1 MSSRNCDVKAVK
13 GIIKKWRSDR
23 EYVIEMLQDVQDEYR
38 HLPREALEVLNHQ
51 TGVPLADLYHIATFY
66 KAFSLEP
73 RGKYEIRVCTGTAC
87 HVKGAPRLIEA
98 FERELGIVEG
108 ETTSDKLFSL
118 EGVRCIGCCSMA
130 PVITIGPD
138 LYGEARPSQVPRLLK
153 KYV

>member
-1 MSSRNCDVKAVK
+1 MSSGNCDVKAVK
-13 GIIKKWRSDR
+13 SIIKKWKNDR
-23 EYVIEMLQDVQDEYR
+23 EYVIEMMQNLQDDFRYVSRD
-38 HLPREALEVLNHQ
+38 ALEVLSHQ

-73 RGKYEIRVCTGTAC
+73 RGKHEIQVCTGTAC

-98 FERELGIVEG
+98 FERELSIKQG

-130 PVITIGPD
+130 PVITIDHD
-138 LYGEARPSQVPRLLK
+138 LYGEARPSQVPKLLK
-153 KYV
+153 KYG